1 MDFLKQ
7 LQLLQLADSALPIGS
22 AAHSFGL
29 ETLAAEG
36 ILTPQNLEA
45 FLQSFIEEG
54 LLLETVFCRRAYSLG
69 LPDEQDFM
77 TNWVGLNQLLSAFK
91 PARESR
97 EASLTLGRRFLQ
109 LVLNLDSWPLLQ
121 KLGSLPRQNGPEVH
135 YCAIFGLMGSQ
146 LGVET
151 ELTSLAYLNQTVTSL
166 ISACQRL
173 MPLGQSQAG
182 QILWRLKPE
191 LLEIVRQSQ
200 ATQIDLDSVRCF
212 MPMVEMASMR
222 HPLLSTRLFIS

>member
-1 MDFLKQ
+1 
-7 LQLLQLADSALPIGS
+7 
-22 AAHSFGL
+22 
-29 ETLAAEG
+29 
-36 ILTPQNLEA
+36 
-45 FLQSFIEEG
+45 
-54 LLLETVFCRRAYSLG
+54 
-69 LPDEQDFM
+69 
-77 TNWVGLNQLLSAFK
+77 
-91 PARESR
+91 
-97 EASLTLGRRFLQ
+97 
-109 LVLNLDSWPLLQ
+109 
-121 KLGSLPRQNGPEVH
+121 VH